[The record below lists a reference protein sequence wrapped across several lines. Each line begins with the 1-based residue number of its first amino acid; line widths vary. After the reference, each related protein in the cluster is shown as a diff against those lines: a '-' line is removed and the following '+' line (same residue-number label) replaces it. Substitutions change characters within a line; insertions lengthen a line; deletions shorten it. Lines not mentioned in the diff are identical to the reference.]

1 MSEIRLRKRVKS
13 TEDETTDSRDDS
25 CLTKTKLDSYPHLL
39 CNIFTTLSLT
49 TLLEAEKVSPLW
61 KQLIA
66 SPIIWQRQ
74 WESMENA
81 SSVMKTLAARLKHVE
96 PKLFERIQKEDVSSY
111 RSACESVEQNVREIQ
126 KLDAQTHTIHKLMN
140 LRRCLVFRADENNLY
155 LGSCLNRISIINR
168 WTKEFVGEFILDSEV
183 YDMRLNDRHLVARLM
198 NFHTVVFDLKT
209 FSLIQKIKDEMVDQL
224 VKISHFSGVYL
235 EHDLLI
241 NWGVTQNLRYFVTC
255 IRRVNPSTG
264 LFGPAIEKIINID
277 TLSEV
282 SDGNVYCTENLLIMD
297 MDCECGKRIIT
308 LIDINSLT
316 TVAQRTFD
324 SSLESRIK
332 KECVNDVII
341 VEWFPNPNRYQFGL
355 LAWNVKEDTFRP
367 ISVTPRIANK
377 TLFSASV
384 THHPNYQFFLHKNG
398 REMVRMYVVSAKD
411 WRCGGNSIAYET
423 TSKMLNFKLSSQD
436 TYRDK
441 KTFFDGVQ
449 LITLNDGKLNF
460 IEFVN

>member
-39 CNIFTTLSLT
+39 CNIFTTLSLV

-111 RSACESVEQNVREIQ
+111 RSACESVEQSVRQIQ

-255 IRRVNPSTG
+255 IRRLNPSTD

-297 MDCECGKRIIT
+297 VDCECGKRIIT

-332 KECVNDVII
+332 KE
-341 VEWFPNPNRYQFGL
+341 
-355 LAWNVKEDTFRP
+355 
-367 ISVTPRIANK
+367 
-377 TLFSASV
+377 
-384 THHPNYQFFLHKNG
+384 
-398 REMVRMYVVSAKD
+398 
-411 WRCGGNSIAYET
+411 
-423 TSKMLNFKLSSQD
+423 
-436 TYRDK
+436 
-441 KTFFDGVQ
+441 
-449 LITLNDGKLNF
+449 
-460 IEFVN
+460 